1 MTTFNGSGRNG
12 RTAVAEPSSG
22 RKQQRNT
29 LRALLVVDQRDRC
42 AEVRAALAALDDP
55 QLEIMDAEIGFANG
69 NGAAPPANVELVVF
83 GADEESALA
92 HLRSRAAHS
101 PRQALFALLADR
113 TPGLMRRVL
122 RSGADEVLFLPLD
135 PGEATRALLK
145 VSETR
150 WRSERGSGHGVV
162 CSVAST
168 VGGIG
173 VTTIAANLA
182 LALRHS
188 MDKRVAVVDL
198 DLQEGGLGLFLNLEP
213 EHTIADLT
221 DPTEKLDSIKL
232 ELALTKHPSGIYL
245 LPAPKR
251 IEDSELVTEAVV
263 GPVLEL
269 MRQLFDYVIV
279 DCGRYTNEI
288 ALAAWD
294 RSEYLFYVVSQS
306 LGSIRCALRFVDLFR
321 RLKVTVEPQFI
332 LNSIVP
338 NHPISAEQVAQ
349 TLTLPL
355 FMRIPRDDAN
365 LERVQWGAR
374 DLWQVAPRSALV
386 QAFEEFAAKLSS
398 GGVEA
403 PPPSGGIVSR
413 LLGALSRN

>member
-1 MTTFNGSGRNG
+1 MRSFNGNGRNG
-12 RTAVAEPSSG
+12 HRAVATPPSG
-22 RKQQRNT
+22 KTKQRNT
-29 LRALLVVDQRDRC
+29 LRVLLVVDQRDRR

-55 QLEIMDAEIGFANG
+55 ELDIMDAELGFANSS
-69 NGAAPPANVELVVF
+69 NGAAPPADVELVVV

-92 HLRSRAAHS
+92 HLRSRTAHS
-101 PRQALFALLADR
+101 PRPALFALLADR
-113 TPGLMRRVL
+113 SPGLMRKVM

-135 PGEATRALLK
+135 LGETTRSLLK

-150 WRSERGSGHGVV
+150 WRNERGGHGVV
-162 CSVAST
+162 CSIAST

-173 VTTIAANLA
+173 VTTITANLA

-188 MDKRVAVVDL
+188 LDKRVAVVDL

-221 DPTEKLDSIKL
+221 DPTEKLDSIQL
-232 ELALTKHPSGIYL
+232 ERALTKHPSGIYL

-251 IEDSELVTEAVV
+251 MEDSELVTEAVV
-263 GPVLEL
+263 GPLLEL
-269 MRQLFDYVIV
+269 LRQLFDYVIV

-294 RSEYLFYVVSQS
+294 HSEHLFYVVSQS

-321 RLKVTVEPQFI
+321 RLKVMTEPQFI
-332 LNSIVP
+332 LNSFVP
-338 NHPISAEQVAQ
+338 NHPISIEQVSQ

-355 FMRIPRDDAN
+355 YVRIPRDDSN

-386 QAFEEFAAKLSS
+386 QAFEEFAVKLAS

-403 PPPSGGIVSR
+403 PAPSGGIVSR